1 MQQQVG
7 AGKDI
12 SLSPSVTVFL
22 ISSVRERV
30 ASSLPVGH
38 SIMLQESRYTR
49 KAVKTTATVRHN
61 LSPERS
67 IRSFK
72 YFLHCHKSY
81 AFVHP
86 GTYRAPLLS
95 FAFRLN
101 TARHHHPRG
110 VDHQTAG
117 GMAPH
122 LPMQVPPPPH
132 QSQNPRKPPGPTYYA
147 NGGIHGGGLPKP
159 LPMTAAHMH
168 PPPPPPPG
176 MNVGQPPHQQ
186 QPHPSGPMP
195 LQSVVGGKLPY
206 GMGGMGPHGGGK
218 PMQQQQQQQHQP
230 PVSVHHS
237 VAMAPPVQA
246 PIPVVSAAT
255 PAGTKTRHIPS
266 STDHKI
272 HHHSSQHSMQSNG
285 GGGGSGLGSKGTMMH
300 HQTMDKPKV
309 GSNRHQQQQVHPS
322 SSSSQQMA
330 KATDSALPAKDT
342 TTAAPVPSTPSVE
355 VGATASAATSTTV
368 SANGVTTTPTTPQG
382 VDGTTTTAAAA
393 THPTTLSSSNSLENL
408 ANIKEKTTMCLVN
421 ELARYN
427 KIQHQ
432 YRLTGESGP
441 AHKKRFTV
449 TLKLGDEEYTA
460 EGASIKKAQ
469 HKAAG
474 DAIAETK
481 YKHPPART
489 KPRAKT
495 GPRGNVSS
503 FTPTVELNALAMKR
517 GEPTVYQVK
526 AVPLP
531 AAKYPPA
538 NPGGMPGA
546 TVTAGGPGRRPDKLP
561 PQSAQGLGVNY
572 GGRYVGGGDWGRGG
586 PGGMVGVVAGVGGR
600 GGMGGFH
607 PGHQQQQQQQH
618 APHHPRT
625 AGGPD
630 DHHHGHHL
638 HHHHQHHHG
647 HGNQLHHHAHHHH
660 EGPAGGYGG
669 HPPGGVSSIMPVQ
682 EFYKATL
689 RVGERTFLGEGHSP
703 QAARHDAAA
712 RALEVLKPLTAEA
725 AANEGKGKATATG
738 GDGEANGG
746 DDTGSDGDPNAE
758 LKSPISLVHEM
769 AVQRNVPVVFEV
781 ISEKGPPHMT
791 VFVTQ
796 CKVGTIVTEG
806 EGTGKKP
813 SKKRAA
819 EKMLEELRKL
829 QKAEQQHSPYGA
841 GWGGG
846 DGAGEKRKNHSK
858 SSAAAA
864 AAANAS
870 QLEAGVVTVKK
881 KARNLIKEKS
891 VTGGDVAGEKE
902 NPISRLM
909 QIQQARKE
917 KQPVYA
923 VVENERPN
931 VGRRR
936 QFTIEVSAAGK
947 KATGVGM
954 TKKAAKWNAAEAL
967 LVDLGYATATTTT
980 TKSTAAGA
988 NGTAN
993 KENHSGAA
1001 NEAPRKN
1008 VTFNEASENAGLK
1021 ATTNGTDSRS
1031 PLGGTNQAAPHHA
1044 KSDTSKDAMNDSTAS
1059 NDSMATNSSGVSS
1072 ASSVAPSSVPPMSTI
1087 SSSPSAP
1094 SNPDIGRKK
1103 EQLLY
1108 LAQLLKFEVQFS
1120 DFPKGNHGEYLTLVI
1135 LSTEPPQLCHGSGA
1149 SLQESHDEAARGAL
1163 EILSKIG
1170 LDNVKP
1176 KAAATSSSN
1185 ATTETSTADVAGGK

>member
-1 MQQQVG
+1 MHGHLPQQHPG
-7 AGKDI
+7 MH
-12 SLSPSVTVFL
+12 P
-22 ISSVRERV
+22 
-30 ASSLPVGH
+30 ASHHQPPPHLTHLANLPPH
-38 SIMLQESRYTR
+38 SIPREHHAS
-49 KAVKTTATVRHN
+49 
-61 LSPERS
+61 
-67 IRSFK
+67 
-72 YFLHCHKSY
+72 
-81 AFVHP
+81 
-86 GTYRAPLLS
+86 
-95 FAFRLN
+95 RLN

-176 MNVGQPPHQQ
+176 MSVGQP

-218 PMQQQQQQQHQP
+218 PMQQQQQQQQQPPHQP

-285 GGGGSGLGSKGTMMH
+285 GGGSSGPGSKGTMMH
-300 HQTMDKPKV
+300 HQPMDKPKV
-309 GSNRHQQQQVHPS
+309 GSNRHQQQQAHP
-322 SSSSQQMA
+322 SSQQML
-330 KATDSALPAKDT
+330 KATDSAHPAKDV

-355 VGATASAATSTTV
+355 VGATASAATTTSVST
-368 SANGVTTTPTTPQG
+368 NGATTTPTTPQG
-382 VDGTTTTAAAA
+382 VDGTAASA
-393 THPTTLSSSNSLENL
+393 THPTTLSSSNSLETL

-531 AAKYPPA
+531 MPKYPSA
-538 NPGGMPGA
+538 NPGGMPG
-546 TVTAGGPGRRPDKLP
+546 TGVVAGGPGRRPDKLP
-561 PQSAQGLGVNY
+561 PQAAQGLGVGY
-572 GGRYVGGGDWGRGG
+572 GGRHVHPNGGGDWGRGA

-607 PGHQQQQQQQH
+607 PGHQQQQH
-618 APHHPRT
+618 PPHHPRT
-625 AGGPD
+625 AGGSD
-630 DHHHGHHL
+630 EQHHGLYLVRL
-638 HHHHQHHHG
+638 HP
-647 HGNQLHHHAHHHH
+647 NQLHHHAHHHH
-660 EGPAGGYGG
+660 EGPAGG
-669 HPPGGVSSIMPVQ
+669 HPPGGGSSVMPAQ
-682 EFYKATL
+682 EFYMATL

-725 AANEGKGKATATG
+725 AANDGKGKATIAGG
-738 GDGEANGG
+738 GDGEANG
-746 DDTGSDGDPNAE
+746 DDAGSDGDPNAE

-829 QKAEQQHSPYGA
+829 QKAEQQHSSA

-846 DGAGEKRKNHSK
+846 DGACEKRKTHSK

-870 QLEAGVVTVKK
+870 QLEAGVVTAKK

-917 KQPVYA
+917 KQPVYV

-936 QFTIEVSAAGK
+936 QFTIEVYAAGK

-967 LVDLGYATATTTT
+967 LVDLGYATATTTMPT
-980 TKSTAAGA
+980 ATKSPAAA

-993 KENHSGAA
+993 KENQSGAA
-1001 NEAPRKN
+1001 NEAPTVAMASGGRK
-1008 VTFNEASENAGLK
+1008 VTFTEGSENVALK
-1021 ATTNGTDSRS
+1021 TTTNGTDSRS
-1031 PLGGTNQAAPHHA
+1031 PLGGANQG
-1044 KSDTSKDAMNDSTAS
+1044 KLRRGDTSRDAMNDSTAS

-1072 ASSVAPSSVPPMSTI
+1072 ASSVPALTTV

-1149 SLQESHDEAARGAL
+1149 SLKESHDEAARGAL

-1176 KAAATSSSN
+1176 KAATPSSN
-1185 ATTETSTADVAGGK
+1185 TATDTTDVAGGK